1 VSFFFLMLVIF
12 ATLHLPFLGNAAFL
26 SGRKDKAAVA
36 MGAAFAITGAMH
48 FSNPARF
55 LPMMPAWLPW
65 RLELIYLSGAFE
77 ILGGSGLA
85 VRRTRRA
92 AALGLT
98 GLLLAIFPANIH
110 VALSGG
116 SVEGLASAGWYY
128 WVRLPFQFAYIAWA
142 LWCSGPH
149 GSRAYRPATKV

>member
-1 VSFFFLMLVIF
+1 VSFFFLILVIF
-12 ATLHLPFLGNAAFL
+12 AALHLPFLGNAAFL

-48 FSNPARF
+48 FSNPDRF

-65 RLELIYLSGAFE
+65 HVELIYLSGALE
-77 ILGGSGLA
+77 ILGGGGLA

-116 SVEGLASAGWYY
+116 SVEGASAGWYY
-128 WVRLPFQFAYIAWA
+128 WVRLPFQFVYVAWA
-142 LWCSGPH
+142 LWCSGQRP
-149 GSRAYRPATKV
+149 SRSDGPATKV